1 MSENSNQFLDALKQM
16 QGVEVGDIVDVEVLD
31 VEDGQINVGV
41 VNAGVEGVITR
52 REYTSDRNADLRDL
66 VKPGDKFKA
75 LVLRRAGGDKENG
88 EFFFSVTRL
97 KEREAYDKL
106 QKDFEEGN
114 AIEGTVTSSVRGGL
128 LVDVGTRGFLP
139 ASLISN
145 RYVSDL
151 KPYIGK
157 TMKLKITE
165 IDPNKNRLILS
176 HKDLIEEEREE
187 AFDKVASQLVV
198 GDVIEGKVSRL
209 TNFGGFIDVGGV
221 DGLVHISEI
230 SYKHVDKPSD
240 VLKAGQDVK
249 VKVIGIDDDRHR
261 ISLSIKQTEPSPF
274 EQATADLNEGDVFEG
289 EVKSLTNFGAFVEV
303 ADGIQGLVHVSEIS
317 NKHVD
322 KPSDV
327 LKVGQDVKVKV
338 LNIAPS
344 DRRISLSIKAADS
357 NASSSDNHS
366 SRPRRSR
373 NENSVNNKYMGDN
386 DNGFALGDI
395 IGDQLKDRKM
405 YLPISCSI
413 LKESLIF
420 FYYFVLFF

>member
-31 VEDGQINVGV
+31 VENGQINVGV

-176 HKDLIEEEREE
+176 HKDLVEEEREE

-209 TNFGGFIDVGGV
+209 TNFGAFIDVGGV

-249 VKVIGIDDDRHR
+249 AKVIGIDDDRHR

-327 LKVGQDVKVKV
+327 LKVGQTVKVKV
-338 LNIAPS
+338 LNIDPS

-373 NENSVNNKYMGDN
+373 NENSVNKKYMGDN

-395 IGDQLKDRKM
+395 IGDQLKDRK
-405 YLPISCSI
+405 
-413 LKESLIF
+413 
-420 FYYFVLFF
+420 

>member
-176 HKDLIEEEREE
+176 HKDLVEEEREK

-249 VKVIGIDDDRHR
+249 VKVIGIDNDRHR

-327 LKVGQDVKVKV
+327 LKVGQTVKVKV
-338 LNIAPS
+338 LNIDPS

-373 NENSVNNKYMGDN
+373 NENSVNKKYMGDN

-395 IGDQLKDRKM
+395 IGDQLKDRK
-405 YLPISCSI
+405 
-413 LKESLIF
+413 
-420 FYYFVLFF
+420 

>member
-31 VEDGQINVGV
+31 VEDGQIDVGV

-106 QKDFEEGN
+106 QKDFEDGN
-114 AIEGTVTSSVRGGL
+114 AVEGTVTSSVRGGL
-128 LVDVGTRGFLP
+128 IVDVGTRGFLP

-176 HKDLIEEEREE
+176 HKDLVEEEREE

-209 TNFGGFIDVGGV
+209 TNFGAFIDVGGV

-240 VLKAGQDVK
+240 VLKVGQDVK
-249 VKVIGIDDDRHR
+249 VKVIGIDNDRHR

-274 EQATADLNEGDVFEG
+274 EQATADLNEGDIFEG

-327 LKVGQDVKVKV
+327 LKVGQSVKVKV
-338 LNIAPS
+338 LNIDPS

-357 NASSSDNHS
+357 NASSENHN

-373 NENSVNNKYMGDN
+373 NENSVNKKYMSDN

-395 IGDQLKDRKM
+395 IGDQLKDRK
-405 YLPISCSI
+405 
-413 LKESLIF
+413 
-420 FYYFVLFF
+420 

>member
-31 VEDGQINVGV
+31 VEDGQIDVGV

-52 REYTSDRNADLRDL
+52 REYTSDRNTDLHDL

-176 HKDLIEEEREE
+176 HKDLVEEEREE

-209 TNFGGFIDVGGV
+209 TNFGAFIDVGGV

-249 VKVIGIDDDRHR
+249 VKVIGIDNDRHR

-274 EQATADLNEGDVFEG
+274 EQATADLNEGDIFEG

-303 ADGIQGLVHVSEIS
+303 TDGIQGLVHVSEIS

-327 LKVGQDVKVKV
+327 LKVDQTVKVKV
-338 LNIAPS
+338 LNIDPS

-366 SRPRRSR
+366 SRPHRSR
-373 NENSVNNKYMGDN
+373 NENSVNKKYMGDN

-395 IGDQLKDRKM
+395 IGDQLKDRK
-405 YLPISCSI
+405 
-413 LKESLIF
+413 
-420 FYYFVLFF
+420 

>member
-16 QGVEVGDIVDVEVLD
+16 QGVEVGDIVNVEVLD
-31 VEDGQINVGV
+31 VEDGQIDVGV
-41 VNAGVEGVITR
+41 ENAGVEGVITR

-106 QKDFEEGN
+106 QKDFEEGK

-176 HKDLIEEEREE
+176 HKDLVEEEREE

-209 TNFGGFIDVGGV
+209 TNFGAFIDVGGV

-240 VLKAGQDVK
+240 ALKAGQDVK
-249 VKVIGIDDDRHR
+249 VKVIGIDNDRHR

-274 EQATADLNEGDVFEG
+274 EQATANLNEGDVFEG

-327 LKVGQDVKVKV
+327 LKVGQTVKVKV
-338 LNIAPS
+338 LNIDPS

-357 NASSSDNHS
+357 NTSSSDNNS

-373 NENSVNNKYMGDN
+373 NENSVNKKYMSDN

-395 IGDQLKDRKM
+395 IGNQLKDRKQSF
-405 YLPISCSI
+405 L
-413 LKESLIF
+413 LKKPTDVGFFIF
-420 FYYFVLFF
+420 

>member
-176 HKDLIEEEREE
+176 HKDLVEEEREE

-209 TNFGGFIDVGGV
+209 TNFGAFIDVGGV

-249 VKVIGIDDDRHR
+249 GKVIGIDDDRHR

-322 KPSDV
+322 EPSDV
-327 LKVGQDVKVKV
+327 LKVGQTVKVKV
-338 LNIAPS
+338 LNIDPS
-344 DRRISLSIKAADS
+344 DRRISLSIKATDS

-373 NENSVNNKYMGDN
+373 NENSVNKKYMGDN

-395 IGDQLKDRKM
+395 IGDQLKDRK
-405 YLPISCSI
+405 
-413 LKESLIF
+413 
-420 FYYFVLFF
+420 

>member
-31 VEDGQINVGV
+31 VEEGQIDVGV
-41 VNAGVEGVITR
+41 ENAGVEGVIPR
-52 REYTSDRNADLRDL
+52 REYTSDRNVDLREA
-66 VKPGDKFKA
+66 VKPGDKLKA
-75 LVLRRAGGDKENG
+75 LVLRKAGGDKENG

-97 KEREAYDKL
+97 KEREAYDEL
-106 QKDFEEGN
+106 QKDFEAGKT
-114 AIEGTVTSSVRGGL
+114 IEGTVTSSVRGGL

-165 IDPNKNRLILS
+165 IDPSKNRLILS

-198 GDVIEGKVSRL
+198 GDVVEGKVSRL
-209 TNFGGFIDVGGV
+209 TNFGAFVDVGGV

-274 EQATADLNEGDVFEG
+274 EQATAELHEGDVFEG

-317 NKHVD
+317 YKHVD

-327 LKVGQDVKVKV
+327 LEVGQTVKVKV
-338 LNIAPS
+338 LNIDPNE
-344 DRRISLSIKAADS
+344 RRISLSMKAADS
-357 NASSSDNHS
+357 KGSESEGSRSHS
-366 SRPRRSR
+366 SYNR
-373 NENSVNNKYMGDN
+373 NSVNKKYMNN
-386 DNGFALGDI
+386 DDSGFALGDI
-395 IGDQLKDRKM
+395 IGDQLKDRR
-405 YLPISCSI
+405 
-413 LKESLIF
+413 
-420 FYYFVLFF
+420 

>member
-31 VEDGQINVGV
+31 VEDGQIDVGV
-41 VNAGVEGVITR
+41 ENAGVEGVITR

-176 HKDLIEEEREE
+176 HKDLVEEEREE

-209 TNFGGFIDVGGV
+209 TNFGAFIDVGGV

-240 VLKAGQDVK
+240 VLKVGQDVK
-249 VKVIGIDDDRHR
+249 VKVIGIDNDRHR

-322 KPSDV
+322 KASDV
-327 LKVGQDVKVKV
+327 LKVGQTVKVKV
-338 LNIAPS
+338 LNIDPS

-357 NASSSDNHS
+357 NASSSDNNS

-373 NENSVNNKYMGDN
+373 NENSVNKKYMSDN

-395 IGDQLKDRKM
+395 IGDQLKDRK
-405 YLPISCSI
+405 
-413 LKESLIF
+413 
-420 FYYFVLFF
+420 

>member
-16 QGVEVGDIVDVEVLD
+16 QGVEVGDIVNVEVLD
-31 VEDGQINVGV
+31 VEDGQIDVGV
-41 VNAGVEGVITR
+41 ENAGVEGVITR

-106 QKDFEEGN
+106 QKDFEEGK

-176 HKDLIEEEREE
+176 HKDLVEEEREE

-209 TNFGGFIDVGGV
+209 TNFGAFIHVGGV

-240 VLKAGQDVK
+240 ALKAGQDVK
-249 VKVIGIDDDRHR
+249 VKVIGIDNDRHR

-274 EQATADLNEGDVFEG
+274 EQATANLNEGDVFEG

-327 LKVGQDVKVKV
+327 LKVGQTVKVKV
-338 LNIAPS
+338 LNIDPS

-357 NASSSDNHS
+357 NTSSSDNNS

-373 NENSVNNKYMGDN
+373 NENSVNKKYMSDN

-395 IGDQLKDRKM
+395 IGDQLKDRK
-405 YLPISCSI
+405 
-413 LKESLIF
+413 
-420 FYYFVLFF
+420 

>member
-31 VEDGQINVGV
+31 VEDGQIDVGV

-52 REYTSDRNADLRDL
+52 REYTSDRNTDLHDL

-176 HKDLIEEEREE
+176 HKDLVEEEREE

-209 TNFGGFIDVGGV
+209 TNFGAFIDVGGV

-249 VKVIGIDDDRHR
+249 VKVIGIDNDRHR

-274 EQATADLNEGDVFEG
+274 EQATADLSEGDIFEG

-303 ADGIQGLVHVSEIS
+303 TDGIQGLVHVSEIS

-327 LKVGQDVKVKV
+327 LKVGQTVKVKV
-338 LNIAPS
+338 LNIDPS

-366 SRPRRSR
+366 SRPHRSR
-373 NENSVNNKYMGDN
+373 NENSVNKKYMGDN

-395 IGDQLKDRKM
+395 IGDQLKDRK
-405 YLPISCSI
+405 
-413 LKESLIF
+413 
-420 FYYFVLFF
+420 

>member
-31 VEDGQINVGV
+31 VEDGQIDVGV
-41 VNAGVEGVITR
+41 ENAGVEGVITQ
-52 REYTSDRNADLRDL
+52 REFTADRNADLRDL
-66 VKPGDKFKA
+66 VKSGDKFKA

-97 KEREAYDKL
+97 KEREVYDKL
-106 QKDFEEGN
+106 QKDFEAGTP
-114 AIEGTVTSSVRGGL
+114 IEGTVTSSVRGGL

-209 TNFGGFIDVGGV
+209 TNFGAFIDVGGV
-221 DGLVHISEI
+221 DGLVHISEV

-240 VLKAGQDVK
+240 VLKVGQDVK

-274 EQATADLNEGDVFEG
+274 EQATAGLNEGDIFEG

-317 NKHVD
+317 SKHVD

-327 LKVGQDVKVKV
+327 LKVGQSVKVKV
-338 LNIAPS
+338 LNIDPS

-357 NASSSDNHS
+357 NASSNES

-373 NENSVNNKYMGDN
+373 NENSVNKKYMGND

-395 IGDQLKDRKM
+395 IGDQLKDRK
-405 YLPISCSI
+405 
-413 LKESLIF
+413 
-420 FYYFVLFF
+420 

>member
-128 LVDVGTRGFLP
+128 LVEVGTRGFLP

-209 TNFGGFIDVGGV
+209 TNFGAFIDVGGV

-327 LKVGQDVKVKV
+327 LKVDQTVKVKV
-338 LNIAPS
+338 LNIDPS

-395 IGDQLKDRKM
+395 IGDQLKDRK
-405 YLPISCSI
+405 
-413 LKESLIF
+413 
-420 FYYFVLFF
+420 

>member
-31 VEDGQINVGV
+31 VEDGQIDVGV

-52 REYTSDRNADLRDL
+52 REYTSDRNADLHDL

-176 HKDLIEEEREE
+176 HKDLVEEEREE

-209 TNFGGFIDVGGV
+209 TNFGAFIDVGGV

-240 VLKAGQDVK
+240 VLKVGQDVK
-249 VKVIGIDDDRHR
+249 VKVIGIDNDRHR

-274 EQATADLNEGDVFEG
+274 EQATADLNEGDIFEG

-303 ADGIQGLVHVSEIS
+303 TDGIQGLVHVSEIS

-327 LKVGQDVKVKV
+327 LKVGQTVKVKV
-338 LNIAPS
+338 LNIDPS

-366 SRPRRSR
+366 SRPHRSR
-373 NENSVNNKYMGDN
+373 NENSVNKKYMGDN

-395 IGDQLKDRKM
+395 IGDQLKDRK
-405 YLPISCSI
+405 
-413 LKESLIF
+413 
-420 FYYFVLFF
+420 

>member
-16 QGVEVGDIVDVEVLD
+16 QGVEVGDIVNVEVLD
-31 VEDGQINVGV
+31 VEDGQIDVGV
-41 VNAGVEGVITR
+41 ENAGVEGVITR

-106 QKDFEEGN
+106 QKDFEEGK

-176 HKDLIEEEREE
+176 HKDLVEEEREE

-209 TNFGGFIDVGGV
+209 TNFGAFIDVGGV

-240 VLKAGQDVK
+240 ALKAGQDVK
-249 VKVIGIDDDRHR
+249 VKVIGIDNDRHR

-274 EQATADLNEGDVFEG
+274 EQATANLNEGDVFEG

-327 LKVGQDVKVKV
+327 LKVGQTVKVKV
-338 LNIAPS
+338 LNIDPS
-344 DRRISLSIKAADS
+344 DRRISLSIKDADS
-357 NASSSDNHS
+357 NTSSSDNNS

-373 NENSVNNKYMGDN
+373 NENSVNKKYMSDN

-395 IGDQLKDRKM
+395 IGDQLKDRK
-405 YLPISCSI
+405 
-413 LKESLIF
+413 
-420 FYYFVLFF
+420 

>member
-31 VEDGQINVGV
+31 VEDGQIDVGV
-41 VNAGVEGVITR
+41 ENAGVEGVITH
-52 REYTSDRNADLRDL
+52 REFTSDRNADLGDL
-66 VKPGDKFKA
+66 VKSGDKFKA

-97 KEREAYDKL
+97 KEREVYDKL
-106 QKDFEEGN
+106 QKDFEAGTP
-114 AIEGTVTSSVRGGL
+114 IEGTVTSSVRGGL

-209 TNFGGFIDVGGV
+209 TNFGAFIDVGGV

-240 VLKAGQDVK
+240 VLKVGQDVK

-274 EQATADLNEGDVFEG
+274 VQATAGLNEGDMFEG

-317 NKHVD
+317 SKHVD

-327 LKVGQDVKVKV
+327 LKVGQSVKVKV
-338 LNIAPS
+338 LNIDPS

-357 NASSSDNHS
+357 NASSNES

-373 NENSVNNKYMGDN
+373 NENSVNKKYMGND

-395 IGDQLKDRKM
+395 IGDQLKDRK
-405 YLPISCSI
+405 
-413 LKESLIF
+413 
-420 FYYFVLFF
+420 

>member
-31 VEDGQINVGV
+31 VEDGQIDVGV
-41 VNAGVEGVITR
+41 ENAGVEGVITR

-176 HKDLIEEEREE
+176 HKDLVEEEREE

-209 TNFGGFIDVGGV
+209 TNFGSFIDVGGV

-249 VKVIGIDDDRHR
+249 VKVIGIDNDRHR

-274 EQATADLNEGDVFEG
+274 EQATANLHEGDVFEG

-327 LKVGQDVKVKV
+327 LKVGQTVKVKV
-338 LNIAPS
+338 LNIDPS

-357 NASSSDNHS
+357 NASSSDNNS

-373 NENSVNNKYMGDN
+373 NENSVNKKYMSDN

-395 IGDQLKDRKM
+395 IGDQLKDRK
-405 YLPISCSI
+405 
-413 LKESLIF
+413 
-420 FYYFVLFF
+420 

>member
-31 VEDGQINVGV
+31 IEDGQID
-41 VNAGVEGVITR
+41 AGVEGVITR

-106 QKDFEEGN
+106 QKDFEDGN
-114 AIEGTVTSSVRGGL
+114 AVEGTVTSSVRGGL
-128 LVDVGTRGFLP
+128 IVDVGTRGFLP

-176 HKDLIEEEREE
+176 HKDLVEEEREE

-198 GDVIEGKVSRL
+198 GDVVEGKVSRL
-209 TNFGGFIDVGGV
+209 TNFGAFIDVGGV

-240 VLKAGQDVK
+240 VLKVGQDVK
-249 VKVIGIDDDRHR
+249 VKVIGIDNDRHR

-274 EQATADLNEGDVFEG
+274 EQATADLNEGDIFEG

-327 LKVGQDVKVKV
+327 LKVGQSVKVKV
-338 LNIAPS
+338 LNIDPS

-357 NASSSDNHS
+357 NASSENHN

-373 NENSVNNKYMGDN
+373 NENSVNKKYMSDN

-395 IGDQLKDRKM
+395 IGDQLKDRK
-405 YLPISCSI
+405 
-413 LKESLIF
+413 
-420 FYYFVLFF
+420 

>member
-31 VEDGQINVGV
+31 IEDGQIDVGV
-41 VNAGVEGVITR
+41 ENAGVEGVITR

-106 QKDFEEGN
+106 QKDFEDGN
-114 AIEGTVTSSVRGGL
+114 AVEGTVTSSVRGGL
-128 LVDVGTRGFLP
+128 IVDVGTRGFLP

-176 HKDLIEEEREE
+176 HKDLVEEEREE

-209 TNFGGFIDVGGV
+209 TNFGAFIDVGGV

-240 VLKAGQDVK
+240 VLKVGQDVK
-249 VKVIGIDDDRHR
+249 VKVIGIDNDRHR

-274 EQATADLNEGDVFEG
+274 EQATADLNEGDIFEG

-327 LKVGQDVKVKV
+327 LKVGQSVKVKV
-338 LNIAPS
+338 LNIDPS

-357 NASSSDNHS
+357 NASSENHN

-373 NENSVNNKYMGDN
+373 NENSVNKKYMGDN

-395 IGDQLKDRKM
+395 IGDQLKDRK
-405 YLPISCSI
+405 
-413 LKESLIF
+413 
-420 FYYFVLFF
+420 

>member
-176 HKDLIEEEREE
+176 HKDLVEEEREE

-209 TNFGGFIDVGGV
+209 TNFGAFIDVGGV

-249 VKVIGIDDDRHR
+249 VKVIGIDNDRHR

-327 LKVGQDVKVKV
+327 LKVGQTVKVKV
-338 LNIAPS
+338 LNIDPS
-344 DRRISLSIKAADS
+344 DRRISLSIKAADP

-373 NENSVNNKYMGDN
+373 NDNSVNKKYMGDN

-395 IGDQLKDRKM
+395 IGDQLKDRK
-405 YLPISCSI
+405 
-413 LKESLIF
+413 
-420 FYYFVLFF
+420 

>member
-31 VEDGQINVGV
+31 VEDGQIDVGV

-52 REYTSDRNADLRDL
+52 REYTSDRNTDLHDL

-176 HKDLIEEEREE
+176 HKDLVEEEREE

-198 GDVIEGKVSRL
+198 GDVVEGKVSRL
-209 TNFGGFIDVGGV
+209 TNFGAFIDVGGV

-249 VKVIGIDDDRHR
+249 VKVIGIDNDRHR

-274 EQATADLNEGDVFEG
+274 EQATADLNEGDIFEG

-303 ADGIQGLVHVSEIS
+303 TDGIQGLVHVSEIS

-327 LKVGQDVKVKV
+327 LKVGQTVKVKV
-338 LNIAPS
+338 LNIDPS

-366 SRPRRSR
+366 SRPHRSR
-373 NENSVNNKYMGDN
+373 NENSVNKKYMGDN

-395 IGDQLKDRKM
+395 IGDQLKDRK
-405 YLPISCSI
+405 
-413 LKESLIF
+413 
-420 FYYFVLFF
+420 

>member
-31 VEDGQINVGV
+31 VEEGQIDVGV
-41 VNAGVEGVITR
+41 ENAGVEGVIPR
-52 REYTSDRNADLRDL
+52 REFTSDRNVDLREA

-75 LVLRRAGGDKENG
+75 LVLRKAGGDKENG

-97 KEREAYDKL
+97 KEREAYDEL
-106 QKDFEEGN
+106 QKDFEAGKT
-114 AIEGTVTSSVRGGL
+114 IEGTVTSSVRGGL

-165 IDPNKNRLILS
+165 IDPSKNRLILS

-198 GDVIEGKVSRL
+198 GDVVEGKVSRL
-209 TNFGGFIDVGGV
+209 TNFGAFVDVGGV

-274 EQATADLNEGDVFEG
+274 EQATAELHEGDIFEG

-317 NKHVD
+317 YKHVD

-327 LKVGQDVKVKV
+327 LEVGQTVKVKV
-338 LNIAPS
+338 LNIDPNE
-344 DRRISLSIKAADS
+344 RRISLSMKAADS
-357 NASSSDNHS
+357 KGSENEGSHSHS
-366 SRPRRSR
+366 SYNR
-373 NENSVNNKYMGDN
+373 NSINKKYMNN
-386 DNGFALGDI
+386 DDSGFALGDI
-395 IGDQLKDRKM
+395 IGDQLKDRR
-405 YLPISCSI
+405 
-413 LKESLIF
+413 
-420 FYYFVLFF
+420 

>member
-16 QGVEVGDIVDVEVLD
+16 QGVEVGDIGNVEVLD
-31 VEDGQINVGV
+31 VEDGQIDVGV
-41 VNAGVEGVITR
+41 ENAGVEGVITR

-106 QKDFEEGN
+106 QKDFEEGK

-176 HKDLIEEEREE
+176 HKDLVEEEREE

-209 TNFGGFIDVGGV
+209 TNFGAFIDVGGV

-240 VLKAGQDVK
+240 ALKAGQDVK
-249 VKVIGIDDDRHR
+249 VKVIGIDNDRHR

-274 EQATADLNEGDVFEG
+274 EQATANLNEGDVFEG

-327 LKVGQDVKVKV
+327 LKVGQTVKVKV
-338 LNIAPS
+338 LNIDPS

-357 NASSSDNHS
+357 NTSSSDNNS

-373 NENSVNNKYMGDN
+373 NENSVNKKYMSDN

-395 IGDQLKDRKM
+395 IGDQLKDRK
-405 YLPISCSI
+405 
-413 LKESLIF
+413 
-420 FYYFVLFF
+420 

>member
-31 VEDGQINVGV
+31 VEEGQIDVGV
-41 VNAGVEGVITR
+41 ENAGIEGVIPR
-52 REYTSDRNADLRDL
+52 REYTSDRNVDLREA
-66 VKPGDKFKA
+66 VKPGDKLKA
-75 LVLRRAGGDKENG
+75 LVLRKAGGDKENG

-97 KEREAYDKL
+97 KEREAYDEL
-106 QKDFEEGN
+106 QKDFEEGKT
-114 AIEGTVTSSVRGGL
+114 IEGTVTSSVRGGL

-151 KPYIGK
+151 KPFIGK

-165 IDPNKNRLILS
+165 IDPSKNRLILS

-187 AFDKVASQLVV
+187 AFDNVASQLVV
-198 GDVIEGKVSRL
+198 GDVVEGKVSRL
-209 TNFGGFIDVGGV
+209 TNFGAFVDVGGV

-274 EQATADLNEGDVFEG
+274 EQATADLHEGDVFEG

-317 NKHVD
+317 YKHVD

-327 LKVGQDVKVKV
+327 LKVGQKVKVKV
-338 LNIAPS
+338 LNIDPNEH
-344 DRRISLSIKAADS
+344 RISLSMKAAEPKNS
-357 NASSSDNHS
+357 ESEGN
-366 SRPRRSR
+366 RSR
-373 NENSVNNKYMGDN
+373 NSYNHNSVNKKYMNN
-386 DNGFALGDI
+386 DDSGFALGDI
-395 IGDQLKDRKM
+395 IGDQLKDRR
-405 YLPISCSI
+405 
-413 LKESLIF
+413 
-420 FYYFVLFF
+420 

>member
-31 VEDGQINVGV
+31 IEDGQIDVGV
-41 VNAGVEGVITR
+41 ENAGVEGVITR

-176 HKDLIEEEREE
+176 HKDLVEEEREE

-198 GDVIEGKVSRL
+198 GDVVEGKVSRL
-209 TNFGGFIDVGGV
+209 TNFGAFIDVGGV

-240 VLKAGQDVK
+240 VLKVGQDVK
-249 VKVIGIDDDRHR
+249 VKVIGIDNDRHR

-274 EQATADLNEGDVFEG
+274 EQATADLNEGDIFEG

-338 LNIAPS
+338 LNIDPS

-366 SRPRRSR
+366 SRPHRSR
-373 NENSVNNKYMGDN
+373 NENSVNKKYMGDN

-395 IGDQLKDRKM
+395 IGDQLKDRK
-405 YLPISCSI
+405 
-413 LKESLIF
+413 
-420 FYYFVLFF
+420 

>member
-31 VEDGQINVGV
+31 IEDGQIDVGV
-41 VNAGVEGVITR
+41 ENAGVEGVITR

-106 QKDFEEGN
+106 QKDFEDGN
-114 AIEGTVTSSVRGGL
+114 AVEGTVTSSVRGGL
-128 LVDVGTRGFLP
+128 IVDVGTRGFLP

-176 HKDLIEEEREE
+176 HKDLVEEEREE

-198 GDVIEGKVSRL
+198 GDVVEGKVSRL
-209 TNFGGFIDVGGV
+209 TNFGAFIDVGGV

-240 VLKAGQDVK
+240 VLKVGQDVK
-249 VKVIGIDDDRHR
+249 VKVIGIDNDRHR

-274 EQATADLNEGDVFEG
+274 EQATADLNEGDIFEG

-327 LKVGQDVKVKV
+327 LKVCQSVKVKV
-338 LNIAPS
+338 LNIDPS

-357 NASSSDNHS
+357 NASSENHN

-373 NENSVNNKYMGDN
+373 NENSVNKKYMSDN

-395 IGDQLKDRKM
+395 IGDQLKDRK
-405 YLPISCSI
+405 
-413 LKESLIF
+413 
-420 FYYFVLFF
+420 

>member
-31 VEDGQINVGV
+31 VEDGQIDVGV

-52 REYTSDRNADLRDL
+52 REYTSDRNADLHDL

-106 QKDFEEGN
+106 QKDFEDGN
-114 AIEGTVTSSVRGGL
+114 AVEGTVTSSVRGGL
-128 LVDVGTRGFLP
+128 IVDVGTRGFLP

-176 HKDLIEEEREE
+176 HKDLVEEEREE

-198 GDVIEGKVSRL
+198 GDVVEGKVSRL
-209 TNFGGFIDVGGV
+209 TNFGAFIDVGGV

-240 VLKAGQDVK
+240 VLKVGQDVK
-249 VKVIGIDDDRHR
+249 VKVIGIDNDRHR

-274 EQATADLNEGDVFEG
+274 EQATADLNEGDIFEG

-327 LKVGQDVKVKV
+327 LKVGQSVKVKV
-338 LNIAPS
+338 LNIDPS

-357 NASSSDNHS
+357 NASSENHN

-373 NENSVNNKYMGDN
+373 NENSVNKKYMSDN

-395 IGDQLKDRKM
+395 IGDQLKDRK
-405 YLPISCSI
+405 
-413 LKESLIF
+413 
-420 FYYFVLFF
+420 

>member
-31 VEDGQINVGV
+31 VEDGQIDVGV
-41 VNAGVEGVITR
+41 ENAGVEGVITR

-97 KEREAYDKL
+97 KEREAFDKL

-176 HKDLIEEEREE
+176 HKDLVEEEREE
-187 AFDKVASQLVV
+187 AFDKVASQLGV
-198 GDVIEGKVSRL
+198 GDVVEGKVSRL
-209 TNFGGFIDVGGV
+209 TNFGSFIDVGGV

-240 VLKAGQDVK
+240 VLKVGQDVK
-249 VKVIGIDDDRHR
+249 VKVIGIDNDRHR

-274 EQATADLNEGDVFEG
+274 EQATADLNEGDIFEG

-327 LKVGQDVKVKV
+327 LKVGQTVKVKV
-338 LNIAPS
+338 LNIDPN

-357 NASSSDNHS
+357 NSSSSDNHN

-373 NENSVNNKYMGDN
+373 NENTVNKKYMSDN

-395 IGDQLKDRKM
+395 IGDQLKDRK
-405 YLPISCSI
+405 
-413 LKESLIF
+413 
-420 FYYFVLFF
+420 

>member
-31 VEDGQINVGV
+31 VEDGQIDVGV

-52 REYTSDRNADLRDL
+52 REYTSDRNTDLHDL

-176 HKDLIEEEREE
+176 HKDLVEEEREE

-209 TNFGGFIDVGGV
+209 TNFGAFIDVGGV

-249 VKVIGIDDDRHR
+249 VKVIGIDNDRHR

-274 EQATADLNEGDVFEG
+274 EQATADLNEGDIFEG

-303 ADGIQGLVHVSEIS
+303 TDGIQGLVHVSEIS

-327 LKVGQDVKVKV
+327 LKVGQTVKVKV
-338 LNIAPS
+338 LNIDPS

-357 NASSSDNHS
+357 NASSENHN

-373 NENSVNNKYMGDN
+373 NENSVNKKYMGDN

-395 IGDQLKDRKM
+395 IGDQLKDRK
-405 YLPISCSI
+405 
-413 LKESLIF
+413 
-420 FYYFVLFF
+420 

>member
-176 HKDLIEEEREE
+176 HKDLVEEEREE
-187 AFDKVASQLVV
+187 AFEKVASQLVV
-198 GDVIEGKVSRL
+198 GDVIKGKVSRL
-209 TNFGGFIDVGGV
+209 TNFGAFIDVGGV

-240 VLKAGQDVK
+240 VLNAGQDVK
-249 VKVIGIDDDRHR
+249 VKVIGIDNDRHR

-327 LKVGQDVKVKV
+327 LKVGQTVKVKV
-338 LNIAPS
+338 LNIDPS

-373 NENSVNNKYMGDN
+373 NENSVNKKYMGDN

-395 IGDQLKDRKM
+395 IGDQLKDRK
-405 YLPISCSI
+405 
-413 LKESLIF
+413 
-420 FYYFVLFF
+420 

>member
-31 VEDGQINVGV
+31 VEEGQIDVGV
-41 VNAGVEGVITR
+41 ENAGIEGVIPR
-52 REYTSDRNADLRDL
+52 REYTSDRNVDLREA
-66 VKPGDKFKA
+66 VKPGDKLKA
-75 LVLRRAGGDKENG
+75 LVLRKAGGDKENG

-97 KEREAYDKL
+97 KEREAYDEL
-106 QKDFEEGN
+106 QKDFEEGKT
-114 AIEGTVTSSVRGGL
+114 IEGTVTSSVRGGL

-151 KPYIGK
+151 KPFIGK

-165 IDPNKNRLILS
+165 IDPSKNRLILS

-187 AFDKVASQLVV
+187 AFDNVASQLVV
-198 GDVIEGKVSRL
+198 GDVVEGKVSRL
-209 TNFGGFIDVGGV
+209 TNFGAFVDVGGV

-274 EQATADLNEGDVFEG
+274 EQATADLHEGDVFEG

-317 NKHVD
+317 YKHVD

-327 LKVGQDVKVKV
+327 LKVGQKVKVKV
-338 LNIAPS
+338 LNIDPNEH
-344 DRRISLSIKAADS
+344 RISLSMKAAEPKNS
-357 NASSSDNHS
+357 ENEGN
-366 SRPRRSR
+366 RSR
-373 NENSVNNKYMGDN
+373 NSYNHNSVNKKYMNN
-386 DNGFALGDI
+386 DDSGFALGDI
-395 IGDQLKDRKM
+395 IGDQLKDRH
-405 YLPISCSI
+405 
-413 LKESLIF
+413 
-420 FYYFVLFF
+420 

>member
-16 QGVEVGDIVDVEVLD
+16 QGVEVGDIVNVEVLD
-31 VEDGQINVGV
+31 VEDGQIDVGV
-41 VNAGVEGVITR
+41 ENAGVEGVITR

-106 QKDFEEGN
+106 QKDFEEGK

-176 HKDLIEEEREE
+176 HKDLVEEEREE

-209 TNFGGFIDVGGV
+209 TNFGAFIDVGGV

-240 VLKAGQDVK
+240 ALKAGQDVK
-249 VKVIGIDDDRHR
+249 VKVIGIDNDRHR

-274 EQATADLNEGDVFEG
+274 EQATANLNEGDVFEG

-327 LKVGQDVKVKV
+327 LKVGQTVKVKV
-338 LNIAPS
+338 LNIDPS

-357 NASSSDNHS
+357 NASSSDNNS

-373 NENSVNNKYMGDN
+373 NENSVNKKYMSDN
-386 DNGFALGDI
+386 GNGFALGDI
-395 IGDQLKDRKM
+395 IGDQLKDRK
-405 YLPISCSI
+405 
-413 LKESLIF
+413 
-420 FYYFVLFF
+420 

>member
-16 QGVEVGDIVDVEVLD
+16 QGVEVGDIVNVEVLD
-31 VEDGQINVGV
+31 VEDGQIDVGV
-41 VNAGVEGVITR
+41 ENAGVEGVITR

-106 QKDFEEGN
+106 QKDFEEGK

-176 HKDLIEEEREE
+176 HKDLVEEEREE

-209 TNFGGFIDVGGV
+209 TNFGAFIDVGGV

-240 VLKAGQDVK
+240 ALKAGQDVK
-249 VKVIGIDDDRHR
+249 VKVIGIDNDRHR

-274 EQATADLNEGDVFEG
+274 EQATANLNEGDVFEG

-327 LKVGQDVKVKV
+327 LKVGQTVKVKV
-338 LNIAPS
+338 LNIDPS

-357 NASSSDNHS
+357 NTSSSDNNS
-366 SRPRRSR
+366 SRPHRSR
-373 NENSVNNKYMGDN
+373 NENSVNKKYMSDN

-395 IGDQLKDRKM
+395 IGDQLKDRK
-405 YLPISCSI
+405 
-413 LKESLIF
+413 
-420 FYYFVLFF
+420 

>member
-31 VEDGQINVGV
+31 VEEGQIDVGV
-41 VNAGVEGVITR
+41 ENAGVEGVIPR
-52 REYTSDRNADLRDL
+52 REFTSDRNVDLREA

-75 LVLRRAGGDKENG
+75 LVLRKAGGDKENG

-97 KEREAYDKL
+97 KEREAYDEL
-106 QKDFEEGN
+106 QKDFEAGKT
-114 AIEGTVTSSVRGGL
+114 IEGTVTSSVRGGL

-165 IDPNKNRLILS
+165 IDPSKNRLILS

-198 GDVIEGKVSRL
+198 GDVVEGKVSRL
-209 TNFGGFIDVGGV
+209 TNFGAFVDVGGV

-249 VKVIGIDDDRHR
+249 VKVIGIDDGRHR

-274 EQATADLNEGDVFEG
+274 EQATAELHEGDIFEG

-317 NKHVD
+317 YKHVD

-327 LKVGQDVKVKV
+327 LEVGQTVKVKV
-338 LNIAPS
+338 LNIDPNE
-344 DRRISLSIKAADS
+344 RRISLSMKAADS
-357 NASSSDNHS
+357 KGSENEGSHSHS
-366 SRPRRSR
+366 SYNR
-373 NENSVNNKYMGDN
+373 NSVNKKYMNN
-386 DNGFALGDI
+386 DDSGFALGDI
-395 IGDQLKDRKM
+395 IGDQLKDRR
-405 YLPISCSI
+405 
-413 LKESLIF
+413 
-420 FYYFVLFF
+420 